1 MLEEVA
7 WHLRRT
13 RAHWH
18 ISQFGKGGFLR
29 LPDAVFDI
37 TTRQKRVLA
46 PVGS

>member
-18 ISQFGKGGFLR
+18 VSQFGKGGFLR

-37 TTRQKRVLA
+37 TTGQKKVSA